1 MTSQHQQWGSRLTFI
16 LAATGSAVGLGN
28 IWKFPYMVGES
39 GGAAFVFVYLICIAL
54 IGLPMLVAE
63 WLLGR
68 RGQKN
73 PVDTMRILARGN
85 DRSPAWIV
93 VGISAVLVGAVILSF
108 YSVIGGWS
116 LYYTLQAGAG
126 RFAGVDVAG
135 IELIFDTLLA
145 SPSTLT
151 VAHTVFMVTSVAI
164 VARGLKKG
172 IETAVRVLMPALAI
186 LILILLSFAMTT
198 GHFGEAL
205 RYMFAVDLGQIDGNT
220 VLAAMGQ
227 AFFTLSV
234 GAGVMI
240 AYGSYLGPKINLL
253 ATARIVILLD
263 TVFALVAGMLIFPI
277 VFANGLEAS
286 EGPGLIFITLPVA
299 FAQMTGGTAIG
310 LLFFLLLSFA
320 ALTSAISLLE
330 PAVEFLDERTRLGRA
345 WATIVVGSLIWSLGN
360 AALLSFNV
368 WSDPLPIVGL
378 GVFDFLDVLTSQY
391 MLPLN
396 GLLVVIFVGWML
408 DRHGALKELG
418 LSGRAARVWGILMRV
433 IAPLGVT
440 AVFVAGLVG

>member
-1 MTSQHQQWGSRLTFI
+1 M
-16 LAATGSAVGLGN
+16 
-28 IWKFPYMVGES
+28 
-39 GGAAFVFVYLICIAL
+39 
-54 IGLPMLVAE
+54 
-63 WLLGR
+63 
-68 RGQKN
+68 
-73 PVDTMRILARGN
+73 
-85 DRSPAWIV
+85 
-93 VGISAVLVGAVILSF
+93 
-108 YSVIGGWS
+108 
-116 LYYTLQAGAG
+116 YYTLQAGTG

-145 SPSTLT
+145 SPSRLIA
-151 VAHTVFMVTSVAI
+151 AHTVFMVASVAI
-164 VARGLKKG
+164 VARGLRKG

-227 AFFTLSV
+227 AFSTLSV

-240 AYGSYLGPKINLL
+240 AYGSYLGPKIDLL
-253 ATARIVILLD
+253 ATARVVILLD

-310 LLFFLLLSFA
+310 LVFFLLLSFA
-320 ALTSAISLLE
+320 ALTSAISLLG

-345 WATIVVGSLIWSLGN
+345 RATITVGSIVWALGN

-368 WSDPLPIVGL
+368 WSDPLPVVDL
-378 GVFDFLDVLTSQY
+378 SVFDFLDVLTSQY

-396 GLLVVIFVGWML
+396 GLLVVVFVGWIL
-408 DRHGALKELG
+408 DRHGVLEELG
-418 LSGRAARVWGILMRV
+418 LSGDAARVWVVLMRV
-433 IAPLGVT
+433 IAPLGVA